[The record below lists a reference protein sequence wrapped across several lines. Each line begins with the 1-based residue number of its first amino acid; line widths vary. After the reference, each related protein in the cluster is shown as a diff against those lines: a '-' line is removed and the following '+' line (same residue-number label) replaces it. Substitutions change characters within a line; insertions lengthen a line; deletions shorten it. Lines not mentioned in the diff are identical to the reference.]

1 MTIADMKQ
9 MLGGVKALPKHL
21 FKIPIIQ
28 YIKKIIYLVLLYLGF
43 RQQWKVPFYGSYKCG
58 FFLFWKVLVIFE
70 IHLGG
75 L

>member
-28 YIKKIIYLVLLYLGF
+28 YIKKNYLFGF
-43 RQQWKVPFYGSYKCG
+43 TISWLQTAVEGS
-58 FFLFWKVLVIFE
+58 FLWFL
-70 IHLGG
+70 
-75 L
+75 